1 MHTGNRD
8 IVTSSHDVAR
18 KDEEI
23 LPGPGNLLHFAI
35 ENDHKNSGFTH
46 EKSMVDLS
54 IVFWWTLTRPGT
66 HKMVPAGPIQSLV
79 GEERDSHFMGDATVI
94 PNI

>member
-23 LPGPGNLLHFAI
+23 LPGLVICYSLLLKMTIKIADLPM
-35 ENDHKNSGFTH
+35 N
-46 EKSMVDLS
+46 SMVDLS
-54 IVFWWTLTRPGT
+54 IVFCERLPGRV
-66 HKMVPAGPIQSLV
+66 HIKWSQLVPSNHYCVML
-79 GEERDSHFMGDATVI
+79 I
-94 PNI
+94 PKI